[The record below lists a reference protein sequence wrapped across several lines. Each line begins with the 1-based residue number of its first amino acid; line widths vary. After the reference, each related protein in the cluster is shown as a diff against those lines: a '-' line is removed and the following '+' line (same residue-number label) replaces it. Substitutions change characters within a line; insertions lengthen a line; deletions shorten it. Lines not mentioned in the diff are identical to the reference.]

1 MVKGGG
7 VIARAVLGATT
18 VHALFCL
25 FNGGEHCKKH
35 TLLLFLARKFSR
47 FYKISFVK
55 PTKEVTVQRSGSYY
69 YLFSRAMNSEL
80 GLVKV
85 RISFLFF

>member
-1 MVKGGG
+1 MSV
-7 VIARAVLGATT
+7 RAVLGGTT

-25 FNGGEHCKKH
+25 FGGGKHCKKH
-35 TLLLFLARKFSR
+35 ILFLFLVLQE
-47 FYKISFVK
+47 ISFVK